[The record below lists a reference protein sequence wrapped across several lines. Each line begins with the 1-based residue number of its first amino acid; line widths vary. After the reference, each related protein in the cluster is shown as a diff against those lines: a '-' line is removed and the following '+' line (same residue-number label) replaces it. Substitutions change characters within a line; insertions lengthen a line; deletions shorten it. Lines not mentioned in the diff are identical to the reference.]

1 MLSDNFCI
9 EKIKSVVYLKPT
21 SDEPQK
27 IAFNSS
33 TCTNE
38 IIYHLGGKSTV
49 YFNNTVLSV
58 QPGTVRF
65 LPAGPVNRYIVDRE
79 EYGPCIDIYFSS
91 NAPLAAE
98 AFVIDMSENAKIR
111 DLFEKCYSLWI
122 HKESGYYLRCMSILY
137 QIIAIVFVSAYHPK
151 DKQQLIAPGEKYI
164 YEHYKTE
171 NINIPY
177 LADLCGISETY
188 FKKLFVAKHSMTP
201 KKYITHIRMEEAKDL
216 LLTNEY
222 TVSQVAELTG
232 FENIYYFSR
241 VFKQEFNM
249 SPITFLKK
257 FSPEGNAY
265 SKEQSSM
272 VKTVET

>member
-9 EKIKSVVYLKPT
+9 QRLERVVYLKPA
-21 SDEPQK
+21 SDEPRK
-27 IAFNSS
+27 ITFTSS
-33 TCTNE
+33 TCSNE
-38 IIYHLGGKSTV
+38 MIYHLGGRSTV
-49 YFNNTVLSV
+49 YFNNAVLHV

-65 LPAGPVNRYIVDRE
+65 LPAGPVSRYIVDRE
-79 EYGPCIDIYFSS
+79 EYGPCIDIQFSS
-91 NAPLAAE
+91 NMPLAEE
-98 AFVIDMSENAKIR
+98 AFVHDMSENAKVH

-137 QIIAIVFVSAYHPK
+137 QILAIVFVSAYHPR
-151 DKQQLIAPGEKYI
+151 DKYQMIAPGEKYI

-171 NINIPY
+171 NISIPS
-177 LADLCGISETY
+177 LAELCGISETY

-241 VFKQEFNM
+241 VFKQEFEM
-249 SPITFLKK
+249 SPITFLRK

-265 SKEQSSM
+265 AREQSGIT
-272 VKTVET
+272 KNK

>member
-9 EKIKSVVYLKPT
+9 EKIKSVVFLKPT
-21 SDEPQK
+21 SDEPKK
-27 IAFNSS
+27 ISFSVPSLN
-33 TCTNE
+33 NE
-38 IIYHLGGKSTV
+38 IIFHLGGRSTV
-49 YFNNTVLSV
+49 YFNNTVLAV
-58 QPGTVRF
+58 QPDTVRF
-65 LPAGPVNRYIVDRE
+65 LPSGPVNRYIVERE
-79 EYGPCIDIYFSS
+79 EYGPCIDITFIS
-91 NAPLAAE
+91 NLPLTEE

-137 QIIAIVFVSAYHPK
+137 QILAMVFVSVYHPK
-151 DKQQLIAPGEKYI
+151 GKQQLISPGEKYI

-171 NINIPY
+171 NISIPY
-177 LADLCGISETY
+177 LAELCGISETY

-216 LLTNEY
+216 LLSNEY

-265 SKEQSSM
+265 SKEY
-272 VKTVET
+272 TAEY